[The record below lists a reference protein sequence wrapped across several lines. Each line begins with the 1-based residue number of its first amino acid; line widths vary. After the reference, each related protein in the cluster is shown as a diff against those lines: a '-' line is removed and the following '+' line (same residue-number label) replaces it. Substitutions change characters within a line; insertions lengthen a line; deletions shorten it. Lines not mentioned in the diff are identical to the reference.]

1 MGIKHPKACNYVLD
15 HLVELEALYDVCIVA
30 GFSMGLSK
38 AMLVATSGPML
49 GDNVGRHGR
58 TPNGERVQGV
68 WDFAPLK
75 NLKQLQ
81 QFMGCC
87 NWLCTYMV
95 PLYSQ
100 IIKVLGPFLKEDAV
114 YPPEGLGPG
123 SSAADKAVRGLKL
136 LAKYYIE
143 MGCLDE
149 VAAINGTRPLEQIAD
164 SSGIAWGGMCIQM
177 TPDMGGFVVL
187 CAAGKSLTASQQ
199 AWDPLSLEG
208 FAQLQVKRHQNKVIG
223 RMRSKCWTDHAN
235 WTRQGDKV
243 DIEVKHLRWYSEIVS
258 DGSEVRSLSG
268 RTATLGDGIS
278 RNPIDRDAVLEQ
290 RSRDLSNLAGKIR
303 GFNMEEF
310 LSDWEDPGQPVPWTI
325 GEHALPNP
333 ILSSMPGSSTDRPV
347 TTPVNA
353 ERETVPQGAAP
364 LLVPIAAVP
373 PGSLRYPF
381 LPYIMTLYLPPLV
394 TKEQSR

>member
-1 MGIKHPKACNYVLD
+1 MLD

-30 GFSMGLSK
+30 GFSMGLTK
-38 AMLVATSGPML
+38 AILAATSGPML
-49 GDNVGRHGR
+49 GDNVERHGR

-87 NWLCTYMV
+87 NWLRTYMV

-100 IIKVLGPFLKEDAV
+100 LIEVLGPFLKEDAV

-123 SSAADKAVRGLKL
+123 KTAADKAVRGLKL

-208 FAQLQVKRHQNKVIG
+208 YAQLQVKRHQNKVIG

-268 RTATLGDGIS
+268 RTATL
-278 RNPIDRDAVLEQ
+278 R
-290 RSRDLSNLAGKIR
+290 
-303 GFNMEEF
+303 
-310 LSDWEDPGQPVPWTI
+310 
-325 GEHALPNP
+325 
-333 ILSSMPGSSTDRPV
+333 
-347 TTPVNA
+347 
-353 ERETVPQGAAP
+353 
-364 LLVPIAAVP
+364 
-373 PGSLRYPF
+373 RY
-381 LPYIMTLYLPPLV
+381 L
-394 TKEQSR
+394 